1 MNLNPLALLVVKK
14 SNRKKVIKKKKKK
27 NSFLKRSLISLQSI
41 LDKNPTTPH
50 SVTMCRLSLHATV
63 SGHENCTL
71 THLYPIN
78 TTSLISSNYNSLQ
91 SQWNKFKKETKA
103 KQNKVHS

>member
-14 SNRKKVIKKKKKK
+14 RNRKKENKEKEKK
-27 NSFLKRSLISLQSI
+27 NSFLKRSLISLQSL

-50 SVTMCRLSLHATV
+50 SVTMCRLSLHAMV
-63 SGHENCTL
+63 SDHEYCML

-78 TTSLISSNYNSLQ
+78 TNLFNF
-91 SQWNKFKKETKA
+91 FKL
-103 KQNKVHS
+103 